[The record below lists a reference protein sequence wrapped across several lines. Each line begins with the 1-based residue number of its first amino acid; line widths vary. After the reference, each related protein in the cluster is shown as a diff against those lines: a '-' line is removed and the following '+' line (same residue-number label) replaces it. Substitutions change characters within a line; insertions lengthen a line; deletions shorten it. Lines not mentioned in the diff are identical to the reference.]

1 MKVRITVTVDI
12 DPEAW
17 TTDYGVTDQTA
28 IRDDVREWAT
38 NLVTEQ
44 LQSQMMLIES

>member
-12 DPEAW
+12 NPEAW
-17 TTDYGVTDQTA
+17 TTDYGITGQTA
-28 IRDDVREWAT
+28 IRDDVREWAI

-44 LQSQMMLIES
+44 LRSQMMLTES